1 VSGIERVARLRQ
13 RGGVRERHGVCVV
26 RDESSG
32 VFSDET
38 GEFAVQRRDVNV
50 VVGLTP
56 HQLGRR
62 RRRRKCRKSD
72 EKQPIKSEGAR
83 TDSGA
88 ARQMIRGTST

>member
-1 VSGIERVARLRQ
+1 MGGIERIASLRQ
-13 RGGVRERHGVCVV
+13 GGGVRERHGVGVV

-32 VFSDET
+32 VFSDEA
-38 GEFAVQRRDVNV
+38 GEFAVQGRDVNV

-72 EKQPIKSEGAR
+72 ENSQSK
-83 TDSGA
+83 
-88 ARQMIRGTST
+88 